1 MDVRKE
7 INFCRRVSLPVL
19 GVVENMSGYACPS
32 CGHTE
37 RIFSPSTG
45 GALAMCQ
52 QMEAWSEKQV
62 YSIGATPS
70 RFCRDFAD
78 LIGAL
83 VSVMPPTLSMRF
95 TWDAVAHS
103 PACSATHRTRCR
115 SWAQC
120 RWTAGWLRRGTRD
133 CRSPNSIRMG
143 RWPSASTRS
152 STPFCSKRTRSSAR
166 LELGC
171 TKHPSLGTDA
181 AMLVSSP
188 TAECLYGQIGCI
200 ASQENSKEVTIL
212 RRRSRKSRTHEKR
225 PSQLFSAPRGSAKM
239 READHF
245 WARDVRAL
253 FPTVS
258 GKEPTFRPGLHYPIE
273 PYPTYPFS
281 NIINHR
287 PSLG

>member
-200 ASQENSKEVTIL
+200 ASQENSKG
-212 RRRSRKSRTHEKR
+212 RSPLFGLVCIIQLNLIQLIHSQTSSTTDPRWDKPLTAQWTDHAITCSFS
-225 PSQLFSAPRGSAKM
+225 PSSK
-239 READHF
+239 
-245 WARDVRAL
+245 VC
-253 FPTVS
+253 
-258 GKEPTFRPGLHYPIE
+258 
-273 PYPTYPFS
+273 PFS
-281 NIINHR
+281 
-287 PSLG
+287 